1 MATDYLHLRT
11 YGARIRTVRMLK
23 YDQGIRAGN
32 TKLSKKAFSAAM
44 KSSEAQSVRKEAIGK
59 FTSDLDDDPHRRRNR
74 GGAMGPTTGTIKLW

>member
-44 KSSEAQSVRKEAIGK
+44 KFSKAYSVRKEAIGK
-59 FTSDLDDDPHRRRNR
+59 FTSDFGRWCPRNHY
-74 GGAMGPTTGTIKLW
+74 APPKEKKL